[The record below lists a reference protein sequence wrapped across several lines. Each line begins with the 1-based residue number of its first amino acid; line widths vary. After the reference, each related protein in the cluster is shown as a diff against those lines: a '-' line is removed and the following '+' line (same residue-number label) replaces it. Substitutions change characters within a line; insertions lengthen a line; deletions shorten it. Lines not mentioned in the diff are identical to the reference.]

1 MTPEEREK
9 MMKQLDEQM
18 KEAEA
23 KRRVVEYRL
32 FYGDYRLI
40 DGVQIP
46 HRLQRSVDG
55 KPTEEATFDKVKV
68 NAKIDAKK
76 FTVTK

>member
-9 MMKQLDEQM
+9 LMKQLEEQT

-32 FYGDYRLI
+32 FYGDYRAV
-40 DGVQIP
+40 DGVQVP
-46 HRLQRSVDG
+46 HRLQRSIDG
-55 KPTEEATFDKVKV
+55 KPTEEVTFDKVKV